1 MWKKR
6 TISAKLISSP
16 HACCTTYTHPISP
29 YTPIINKNGKVI
41 YHLKVKVDFSGV
53 LNYLIPLLEIMTA
66 LPSLSS
72 VETHARSSV
81 SSKCV
86 LFVATDLES
95 AVIKWLCEWWHLLF
109 RLDIQ
114 SIPWPWSHGM
124 FLSYSTRDAQSFWLM
139 HRNFTLESPPN
150 LRWLLEWIVGGSLPC
165 CESSSLLSLSWT

>member
-1 MWKKR
+1 M
-6 TISAKLISSP
+6 
-16 HACCTTYTHPISP
+16 
-29 YTPIINKNGKVI
+29 
-41 YHLKVKVDFSGV
+41 
-53 LNYLIPLLEIMTA
+53 
-66 LPSLSS
+66 
-72 VETHARSSV
+72 

-124 FLSYSTRDAQSFWLM
+124 SLSYLTRDAQSFWLM

-165 CESSSLLSLSWT
+165 CESSSLLCFLNIVYMQVYFFLIISLLGKRLGLHDCHIIIAPQSGSANDCRHIKMDNQCVEKKKLNIARSWKENQKAQWAIISSP